1 MARFHLNRRSPD
13 EEFPDLRRNA
23 TLMGQILTP
32 AMYRRQFHRCTDSG
46 VIFDDVIRPGLEE
59 PGERCGPVSAGC
71 VAGDAQSYILFC
83 DFFDRVIEAYHKHK
97 VDRSHSCL
105 VLQGSEDLD
114 RSYVLGCEMTIVRS
128 VEDYCFPIH
137 CSRGERRQ
145 LLQLAK
151 RGIASLQ
158 RFGEEDLPGQLHLL
172 KDLDQ
177 EQQCALKLSPPS
189 QFQLRTGAAR
199 DWPDARAVW
208 LSDDN
213 SLVVWINIEDHLKLV
228 TTRHDADLGV
238 IYSQLRHPF
247 IWKQQLGWLSS
258 SPTEVGTGFRVRIK
272 LRLKLLPTQRRL
284 QDVLIRLRLHMV
296 STGTASTGVY
306 TVSNAGTFGESEVA
320 LTQLVVD
327 GVKLLVNMEKI
338 LEKNGDIDELVPSQK

>member
-1 MARFHLNRRSPD
+1 SKTGHTHTILYLKRSPD

-97 VDRSHSCL
+97 VDSQTPNSDFNHSNL
-105 VLQGSEDLD
+105 KGSEDLD

-137 CSRGERRQ
+137 CSRGERRHN
-145 LLQLAK
+145 K
-151 RGIASLQ
+151 N
-158 RFGEEDLPGQLHLL
+158 DLPGQLHLL

-228 TTRHDADLGV
+228 TTRHDADVAEAFKFIFAKL
-238 IYSQLRHPF
+238 HPF

>member
-59 PGERCGPVSAGC
+59 PGDRCGPVSAGC

-97 VDRSHSCL
+97 VDSQTPNSDFNHSNL
-105 VLQGSEDLD
+105 KGSEDLD

-151 RGIASLQ
+151 RGSFCLSFFA
-158 RFGEEDLPGQLHLL
+158 
-172 KDLDQ
+172 DLDQ

-228 TTRHDADLGV
+228 TTRHDADVAEAFKFIFAKL
-238 IYSQLRHPF
+238 HPF

-296 STGTASTGVY
+296 STGTVDTFLSIFFN
-306 TVSNAGTFGESEVA
+306 SNAGTFGESEVA